1 MITLVAA
8 VATNGVIGN
17 AGGLPWSIPDDL
29 RRFRQLT
36 IGRPVIMGRATYDSI
51 GRPLDGRTN
60 IVLTRNS
67 HFDAPGVHRAS
78 DPTAAMSAAR
88 RLHGSD
94 AEICIIG
101 GAEVYRIFLP
111 LADRIELTM
120 VALAPSGDTFFPD
133 WDQTLWTLVAAAEHA
148 GPPRYE
154 FTTWERTVAGGAQEP

>member
-36 IGRPVIMGRATYDSI
+36 LGKPVIMGRATYDSI
-51 GRPLDGRTN
+51 GRPLVKRTN

-67 HFDAPGVHRAS
+67 RFDAPGVHRAS
-78 DPTAAMSAAR
+78 DPAAALTAAR
-88 RLHGSD
+88 RLHGAD

-111 LADRIELTM
+111 MADRLELTM
-120 VALAPSGDTFFPD
+120 VALAPQGDTFFPY
-133 WDQTLWTLVAAAEHA
+133 WDNTLWDRVAATEHA

-154 FTTWERTVAGGAQEP
+154 FTTWERAVPAASQES